1 LSRRVDARKKLF
13 SGTDAPFA
21 ATEPMTASS
30 KPQLRFKP
38 AVLGIGVA
46 LKRHA
51 ELAAA
56 LAAQGFAV
64 AWRDAPCAPGDAA
77 LVCFEIDAPP
87 QRGDGAIERAASR
100 GARVLVIAEA
110 CDMWSIGERCQ
121 VAVAGASALRDGLEA
136 GLANCVADTFAR
148 WQRERDTQCEAERA
162 DAQLRSALGIV
173 GNSAALRQAWL
184 RLRRA
189 AALSDL
195 PLLLV
200 GETGTGKELMARAA
214 HRLDPQRRDGPWIA
228 LNCAAIAP
236 ALAEAELFGVERG
249 AYTGAHRDR
258 RGLLR
263 AADGGIVFLD
273 EVGELSEEL
282 QAKLLRAL
290 QERRVL
296 PVGGEREVAVNVR
309 IVAATHRDL
318 AACVR
323 EGRFREDLYYRL
335 AVLPI
340 ELPPLRKRREDIA
353 PLIDH
358 LLARTAPQRRATTA
372 LHEALASCELP
383 GNVRQLDNLLAQALV
398 AAGEGETLDLAHLPA
413 PLLRGLGAA
422 PVPAP
427 ASASPPL
434 HAPIS
439 LHDIF
444 TAADWKLAGFA
455 ARCERELLAAALD
468 RVRGNQAA
476 MARLLG
482 VTPRCV
488 YTKLRKHLLA

>member
-1 LSRRVDARKKLF
+1 MA
-13 SGTDAPFA
+13 
-21 ATEPMTASS
+21 ASS
-30 KPQLRFKP
+30 KPQVRLKP
-38 AVLGIGVA
+38 AVLCIGVA
-46 LKRHA
+46 MKRRA
-51 ELAAA
+51 GLAAA
-56 LAAQGFAV
+56 FAAQGLAV
-64 AWRDAPCAPGDAA
+64 EWREAPSESDDAEM
-77 LVCFEIDAPP
+77 VCLEIDSPP
-87 QRGDGAIERAASR
+87 HRGDGSIERAAAR
-100 GARVLVIAEA
+100 GARVLVVAEA
-110 CDMWSIGERCQ
+110 CDMWSIGQRCQ
-121 VAVAGASALRDGLEA
+121 VAVAGAGALCDSLDA
-136 GLANCVADTFAR
+136 SFADHVADTFAR
-148 WQRERDTQCEAERA
+148 WQRERDAQREAERA
-162 DAQLRSALGIV
+162 DAHLRTALGIV
-173 GNSAALRQAWL
+173 GNSAALRRAWS

-263 AADGGIVFLD
+263 AAHGGILFLD
-273 EVGELSEEL
+273 EVGELSGEL

-318 AACVR
+318 AARVR

-340 ELPPLRKRREDIA
+340 ELPPLRERREDI
-353 PLIDH
+353 PMLIDH
-358 LLARTAPQRRATTA
+358 LLSRAAPQCCATPA
-372 LHEALASCELP
+372 LHEALAQCELP

-398 AAGEGETLDLAHLPA
+398 SAGEGETLDLAHLPA
-413 PLLRGLGAA
+413 TLLRDLGA
-422 PVPAP
+422 VPAP
-427 ASASPPL
+427 ASVPPPR
-434 HAPIS
+434 APTS

-444 TAADWKLAGFA
+444 AAADWKLAEFA

-476 MARLLG
+476 TARLLG

-488 YTKLRKHLLA
+488 YTKLRKHLLV

>member
-1 LSRRVDARKKLF
+1 MA
-13 SGTDAPFA
+13 
-21 ATEPMTASS
+21 ASS
-30 KPQLRFKP
+30 KPQVRFEP
-38 AVLGIGVA
+38 DVLGIGVA
-46 LKRHA
+46 PGRRAGLG
-51 ELAAA
+51 AA
-56 LAAQGFAV
+56 LAARGLAV
-64 AWRDAPCAPGDAA
+64 EWASVLCDPNDAT
-77 LVCFEIDAPP
+77 LVCLEMNSPP
-87 QRGDGAIERAASR
+87 LAGTGAIERAASR
-100 GARVLVIAEA
+100 GARVLVVAEA
-110 CDMWSIGERCQ
+110 SGSWSLGERCL
-121 VAVAGASALRDGLEA
+121 VAVAGASALLDGLEA
-136 GLANCVADTFAR
+136 GVAERVADTFAR
-148 WQRERDTQCEAERA
+148 WRRERDAQREAERA
-162 DAQLRSALGIV
+162 DAQLRSDLGIV
-173 GNSAALRQAWL
+173 GSSEALRRAWSS
-184 RLRRA
+184 LRRA

-263 AADGGIVFLD
+263 AADGGILFLD
-273 EVGELSEEL
+273 EVGELSEEV

-296 PVGGEREVAVNVR
+296 PVGGEREVVVNVR

-318 AACVR
+318 AASVR

-340 ELPPLRKRREDIA
+340 ELPPLRERREDIA
-353 PLIDH
+353 ALIDH
-358 LLARTAPQRRATTA
+358 LLSRAAPQRRASTA
-372 LHEALASCELP
+372 LHEALSSCELP

-398 AAGEGETLDLAHLPA
+398 AAGVGETLDLAHLPA
-413 PLLRGLGAA
+413 SLLRGLSATTA
-422 PVPAP
+422 PAP
-427 ASASPPL
+427 ANAPL
-434 HAPIS
+434 PRAPIS
-439 LHDIF
+439 LHDIV
-444 TAADWKLAGFA
+444 TAADWKLADFA

-488 YTKLRKHLLA
+488 YTKLRKHLLV